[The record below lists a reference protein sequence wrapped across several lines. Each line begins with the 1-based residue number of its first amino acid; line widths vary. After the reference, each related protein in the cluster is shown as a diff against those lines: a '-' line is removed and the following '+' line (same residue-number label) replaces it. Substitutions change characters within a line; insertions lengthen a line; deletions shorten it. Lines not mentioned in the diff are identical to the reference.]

1 MKKAD
6 KRRCGFCGRELEGT
20 YKHIILRDVEERG
33 KTRQLFTVAEA
44 DMCSGCAERFEDF
57 RMRCQLD
64 AEI

>member
-6 KRRCGFCGRELEGT
+6 KRRCGLCGRELEGT

-44 DMCSGCAERFEDF
+44 DMCSGCAERFERFQEDC
-57 RMRCQLD
+57 RLSAD
-64 AEI
+64 E